1 MLQTLDDLIQS
12 HGDRTQDQDRRD
24 QHIELEEL
32 MDKNERNADPNSD
45 PWFLK
50 KFFRHAIKSA
60 LPALYK

>member
-32 MDKNERNADPNSD
+32 MDKNERNADP
-45 PWFLK
+45 K
-50 KFFRHAIKSA
+50 Q
-60 LPALYK
+60 